1 MMVVTNKNKN
11 SKLQQ
16 HVHQVEFYAVP
27 PRNPLPGSLPPS
39 VIPVIILS
47 YVAKGLL
54 QSLVNLMML
63 Q

>member
-16 HVHQVEFYAVP
+16 HVHQVEVYAVP

-47 YVAKGLL
+47 YVAKGFWRC
-54 QSLVNLMML
+54 N
-63 Q
+63 